1 MTRQRTDFPFSIL
14 CPYYLETAMTFAFEK
29 IDTAL
34 TDVEALPWMPFTPY
48 TDEAFLKLLKVNPVT
63 GEWIT
68 LLKIPGYMQLPKHH
82 HSGTVIVYTISGSW
96 RYLEHDWIAT
106 QGSLVCETA
115 GTQHTP
121 AGVGDDEVCTLN
133 IVMGD
138 WNLIGPEGQVLA
150 IENWKT
156 MMQRYLDFCRANG
169 IEAQDV
175 SSFEVQ
181 AKA

>member
-1 MTRQRTDFPFSIL
+1 M
-14 CPYYLETAMTFAFEK
+14 
-29 IDTAL
+29 
-34 TDVEALPWMPFTPY
+34 
-48 TDEAFLKLLKVNPVT
+48 
-63 GEWIT
+63 
-68 LLKIPGYMQLPKHH
+68 
-82 HSGTVIVYTISGSW
+82 
-96 RYLEHDWIAT
+96 
-106 QGSLVCETA
+106 
-115 GTQHTP
+115 
-121 AGVGDDEVCTLN
+121 GDDEVCTLN